1 MCREGPAGRNV
12 NESSNASEEV
22 LQLSSG
28 ALGVNVS
35 TQTGRLLSLTSNA
48 GLLSASLNAEV
59 CHLAQHCRG
68 RGFETSSMLVMG
80 PPCWDAKSSLHR
92 VDC

>member
-1 MCREGPAGRNV
+1 MRRGGLAGRDV
-12 NESSNASEEV
+12 TESSDASEEV

-59 CHLAQHCRG
+59 CHLAHNAVAPRLCQ
-68 RGFETSSMLVMG
+68 
-80 PPCWDAKSSLHR
+80 SLWWALPLGIPRHSR
-92 VDC
+92 CKDIC

>member
-1 MCREGPAGRNV
+1 MHRRGLAETDMK
-12 NESSNASEEV
+12 ESSDASEEV

-35 TQTGRLLSLTSNA
+35 TQTGRLLSLTSNG

-59 CHLAQHCRG
+59 CHLAHTAEAEASRCLQC
-68 RGFETSSMLVMG
+68 L
-80 PPCWDAKSSLHR
+80 
-92 VDC
+92 

>member
-1 MCREGPAGRNV
+1 MSGLREQSVGRCMCRGGPAGRNI

-59 CHLAQHCRG
+59 CHLAHTAEAEASRRLQC
-68 RGFETSSMLVMG
+68 L
-80 PPCWDAKSSLHR
+80 
-92 VDC
+92 